1 MSPKLPTL
9 WILTAVLLL
18 APLAA
23 SAQTFDDH
31 LAAAQQELDRWNQ
44 AEAIGHLDLALEL
57 DPDHAVA
64 HFLRGAAKRETGDFE
79 GAEADYSRALELSP
93 DEPEFLHYRAMLRVY
108 VQDYAGAV
116 VDCDRFLELV
126 PGDEF
131 ILMQRAQAKDQLEDH
146 AGAVDDYTQALAV
159 NPDNA
164 EIRYLRGFARADLED
179 WDGAVE
185 DFTAV
190 MTMQPIEGAL
200 FDQHDTALLR
210 RAQVKHRAGDY
221 AGAADDCT
229 LAIERFDGSQQL
241 EAYFIRG
248 LARTADKRFAEAVA
262 DFDVVIELYPMP
274 QAFQER
280 GLARQGLGDVAGAE
294 EDFAEAAALGY
305 RPEDED

>member
-1 MSPKLPTL
+1 
-9 WILTAVLLL
+9 
-18 APLAA
+18 
-23 SAQTFDDH
+23 
-31 LAAAQQELDRWNQ
+31 LDK
-44 AEAIGHLDLALEL
+44 AIGHFDLALDL
-57 DPDHAVA
+57 NPNYAHAW
-64 HFLRGAAKRETGDFE
+64 FWRGAAKREIGDFE
-79 GAEADYSRALELSP
+79 GAQADYSRALELSP

-131 ILMQRAQAKDQLEDH
+131 ILMQRAQAKDQLDDH
-146 AGAVDDYTQALAV
+146 AGAVDDYTLALAV

-200 FDQHDTALLR
+200 FDQHHTALLR
-210 RAQVKHRAGDY
+210 RAQVKQRAGDY

-229 LAIERFDGSQQL
+229 LAIERFEDDLAL
-241 EAYFIRG
+241 EARFIRG

-262 DFDVVIELYPMP
+262 DFDAVIGLYPMP
-274 QAFQER
+274 QAFHER
-280 GLARQGLGDVAGAE
+280 GLARQGLGDVVGAE
-294 EDFAEAAALGY
+294 EDFAEATARGY
-305 RPEDED
+305 RPEDSD